1 MGLLFHDIALIGP
14 DGLTKKHMNVRVEG
28 TLIQTIEPCQT
39 TWEEALAA
47 GEPVYDGRNKLII
60 PGFFNNHSHVPM
72 TLTRGFAEDL
82 SLHDWL
88 YKRIFPFEALLTEE
102 DMYWGALLGIAEM
115 LSGGTVSFTDMY
127 MRIQGISRA
136 VSESGIKASLSNG
149 LTGDADTKLEET
161 AWFRETE
168 TLIEEARASGGQII
182 ANASLHAQYTSKP
195 ELVRQ
200 LADYALDR
208 GLRMHI
214 HLSETRGEHE
224 ACKANYGKTP
234 TRYLTDLGLLSVP
247 TTAAHAIFIEGED
260 YDLIRQQGVTLC
272 HMPSS
277 NLKIG
282 SGLAD
287 VKSWRDAGIRVTIG
301 TDGAGSNNNLDMIE
315 EVTLASFLAKGIH
328 HDPILFST
336 GELLTFATRNG
347 ALAQGREDTG
357 LLEEGY
363 RADLAVVDMSTLK
376 FQPVFD
382 YGTSLFTN
390 ANASDVALTMVDGR
404 VLYQDGVFT
413 TIDIERVVRE
423 VYRIRGQK
431 FEALG
436 IEI

>member
-1 MGLLFHDIALIGP
+1 MLFHDIALINDKGAT
-14 DGLTKKHMNVRVEG
+14 LEHMNVRVKDQW
-28 TLIQTIEPCQT
+28 IQTIEPCET
-39 TWEEALAA
+39 TLEEAMASD
-47 GEPVYDGRNKLII
+47 EEVYDGRGKLII

-72 TLTRGFAEDL
+72 TLTRGYGEEL
-82 SLHDWL
+82 TLHDWL
-88 YKRIFPFEALLTEE
+88 FTRIFPFEALLTEE

-127 MRIQGISRA
+127 MRIQGIFRA
-136 VSESGIKASLSNG
+136 VVESGIKASLANG
-149 LTGDADTKLEET
+149 LTGDDTTVLEET
-161 AWFRETE
+161 AWYRETE
-168 TLIEEARASGGQII
+168 TLIKDAKTSHGFVIP
-182 ANASLHAQYTSKP
+182 NASLHAQYTSAP
-195 ELVRQ
+195 ALISQLV
-200 LADYALDR
+200 DYAKDR
-208 GLRMHI
+208 KLRMHV
-214 HLSETRGEHE
+214 HLSETAGEHAE
-224 ACKANYGKTP
+224 CKEKYGKTP
-234 TRYLTDLGLLSVP
+234 SRLFTDLGLFDVP

-260 YDLIRQQGVTLC
+260 YDLLRDKNVSLA

-287 VKSWRDAGIRVTIG
+287 IKRWRDHGIRVTIG

-336 GELLTFATRNG
+336 HELLTFATRNG

-376 FQPVFD
+376 FQPIYD

-390 ANASDVALTMVDGR
+390 ANASDVVLTMVDGK
-404 VLYQDGVFT
+404 VLFKDGEFT
-413 TIDIERVVRE
+413 TIDLEKVIWN
-423 VYRIRGQK
+423 VYRIRDEK
-431 FEALG
+431 LALLAQ
-436 IEI
+436 